1 MRIGYAL
8 DTHAPPSRA
17 QEVAWPRLREQVV
30 LAEAV
35 GFDLV
40 LVPDHLLYRAGG
52 DNDYARE
59 HEPVGAWES
68 VVLATAIAGATAR
81 LTVGHSMMNAPYR
94 SAFLTAKVAATLD
107 EVTGGRYQ
115 LGIGSGNSADYDA
128 LDLDASDRQERFA
141 AHVAAV
147 SGLLHEGRTPA
158 QGHDGLAPDAH
169 MVLPTPGGFGP
180 PLVVAAQGRRALRVA
195 AEHGDAWNTFASADP
210 AHARLSDVLTR
221 LEEACADVGRD
232 PRGLGR
238 TIDCYADP
246 LDLDGMRGRCRDSIL
261 ALAELGVAE
270 VRCYLSSDGTHA
282 SRMAAIES
290 MAGVVEE
297 AHAT

>member
-107 EVTGGRYQ
+107 EVTRGPLPARDR
-115 LGIGSGNSADYDA
+115 LGEQRR
-128 LDLDASDRQERFA
+128 L
-141 AHVAAV
+141 
-147 SGLLHEGRTPA
+147 
-158 QGHDGLAPDAH
+158 
-169 MVLPTPGGFGP
+169 
-180 PLVVAAQGRRALRVA
+180 RRAGPRRLRPSGA
-195 AEHGDAWNTFASADP
+195 LRR
-210 AHARLSDVLTR
+210 AR
-221 LEEACADVGRD
+221 
-232 PRGLGR
+232 
-238 TIDCYADP
+238 
-246 LDLDGMRGRCRDSIL
+246 RGRQRAAARSIL
-261 ALAELGVAE
+261 ALAELGVGE